1 MCLAKD
7 TLSPTFPKKRVEEN
21 TKRDVT
27 VISALMS
34 SPYLMSATLNVKWL
48 A

>member
-7 TLSPTFPKKRVEEN
+7 TLSPTFPKKHVEEN
-21 TKRDVT
+21 TELNVT

-34 SPYLMSATLNVKWL
+34 SPYLMLTTLNVE
-48 A
+48 